1 MEQYFIVIF
10 FAFGASLLTFFSGF
24 GLGTILT
31 PVFVLFFPIDIAI
44 GLTAI
49 VHLLNNLL
57 KMGLIGRFLDKT
69 TVIRFGLPAIASA
82 IIGSLLLSHL
92 QKLPVLLTYQFFDE
106 TFSIKILNLVVGSLI
121 TLFAI
126 FEWSKILK
134 NTSSKKL
141 FLGGILSGFFGGLS
155 GHQGALRSMF
165 LVRMRF
171 NKETYIATGT
181 AIACLID
188 LGRLSIYTQQY
199 IKTEIWL
206 NINILLAA
214 ILAAFAGAFL
224 GKKVLKKVTIS
235 SIENIVSVLLIVM
248 GLSLA
253 LGII

>member
-92 QKLPVLLTYQFFDE
+92 QKLPVLLTYQFFGE
-106 TFSIKILNLVVGSLI
+106 TFFGEFFFADKIS
-121 TLFAI
+121 
-126 FEWSKILK
+126 
-134 NTSSKKL
+134 
-141 FLGGILSGFFGGLS
+141 
-155 GHQGALRSMF
+155 
-165 LVRMRF
+165 
-171 NKETYIATGT
+171 
-181 AIACLID
+181 
-188 LGRLSIYTQQY
+188 
-199 IKTEIWL
+199 
-206 NINILLAA
+206 
-214 ILAAFAGAFL
+214 
-224 GKKVLKKVTIS
+224 GKKVSANNFRRGILRPNNFFSRKLFFRPMRQQTPDPTTW
-235 SIENIVSVLLIVM
+235 
-248 GLSLA
+248 GC
-253 LGII
+253 LGGRRPPS